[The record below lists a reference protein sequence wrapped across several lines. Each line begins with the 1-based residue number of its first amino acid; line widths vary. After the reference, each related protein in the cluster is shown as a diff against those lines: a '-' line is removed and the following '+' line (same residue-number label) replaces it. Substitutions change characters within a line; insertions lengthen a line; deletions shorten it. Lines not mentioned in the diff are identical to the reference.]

1 MFELR
6 LRSLVCG
13 KVSVLCSDLEAQDG
27 RFALTKVHV
36 RLPMALTT
44 ADILVSDPH
53 LSAFT
58 AFLFICN

>member
-1 MFELR
+1 M
-6 LRSLVCG
+6 CG